1 MAWTYEFK
9 PDSPESLGGVAT
21 VTYTDESVFKDAPF
35 VYSHRLTLDGAKAV
49 DDATRLKAEIEAAC
63 EKELARRTAISADS
77 TTLATMLALKEVM

>member
-9 PDSPESLGGVAT
+9 SDAPASSSGVAT
-21 VTYTDESVFKDAPF
+21 VTYTDESVFADVPF
-35 VYSHRLTLDGAKAV
+35 TYSHRIALDGVKAV